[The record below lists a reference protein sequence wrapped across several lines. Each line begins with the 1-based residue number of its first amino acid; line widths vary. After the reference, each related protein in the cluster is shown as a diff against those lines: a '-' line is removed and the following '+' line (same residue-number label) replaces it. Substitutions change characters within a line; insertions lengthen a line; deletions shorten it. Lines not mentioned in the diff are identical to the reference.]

1 MYLPLPLLKQERV
14 SARMSKTSQPSD
26 HDVESGLVKSAV
38 DSVAEFDADSKTALQ
53 HVQYFLHGNPAMVPV
68 IILIVSV
75 VVFGTIAGER
85 FFSAFNLSLIMQQ
98 VTIIGFLACAQTL
111 IVLTAG
117 IDLSIAAIMVLAS
130 VVAGKVA
137 VVFGVP
143 SFIALP
149 LGFLVGTLCGLVNGL
164 LVTRLRLPPF
174 IVTLGTWN
182 IFFALLIWYSGSQ
195 SIRSQDID
203 KIAPS
208 LKFFGERI
216 SVGDAVFTYGSFLMV
231 AVFLV
236 LWFVLNNTAWGRH
249 VYAVGDDKEAAEL
262 SGIDT
267 NRLLLSVY
275 AVAGFIA
282 GIAAWVSIGRVGSV
296 SPQSFYDANLDSITA
311 VVIGGTSLFGGRG
324 SILGALFGALIV
336 GVFSSGLKL
345 AGVDVIWQ
353 RFAIGCLI
361 IIAVGLDQWLRR
373 VSA

>member
-1 MYLPLPLLKQERV
+1 MVDSTR
-14 SARMSKTSQPSD
+14 SASASA
-26 HDVESGLVKSAV
+26 ESGLVAAAA
-38 DSVAEFDADSKTALQ
+38 DSVAEFDEDRKTVLQ
-53 HVQYFLHGNPAMVPV
+53 RIQHFLHGNPAMVPV
-68 IILIVSV
+68 IILVISV
-75 VVFGTIAGER
+75 IAFRLVAGER
-85 FFSAFNLSLIMQQ
+85 FFTAFNLSLIIQQ

-111 IVLTAG
+111 IILTAG

-130 VVAGKVA
+130 VVAGKAA
-137 VVFGVP
+137 VMLGVP
-143 SFIALP
+143 SVLAIP
-149 LGFLVGTLCGLVNGL
+149 MGFVVGTLCGMVNGL

-182 IFFALLIWYSGSQ
+182 IFFALVIWYSGSQ

-203 KIAPS
+203 KVAPS

-216 SVGDAVFTYGSFLMV
+216 SLGGAVFTYGSFLMV
-231 AVFLV
+231 AVFVV
-236 LWFVLNNTAWGRH
+236 LWYVLNNTAWGRH
-249 VYAVGDDKEAAEL
+249 VYAVGDDRDAAEL
-262 SGIDT
+262 SGINT

-275 AVAGFIA
+275 GVAGFIA

-336 GVFSSGLKL
+336 GVFSSGLKI

-361 IIAVGLDQWLRR
+361 IMAVGIDQWLRR

>member
-117 IDLSIAAIMVLAS
+117 IDLSIASIMVLAS

-143 SFIALP
+143 SYIALP

>member
-1 MYLPLPLLKQERV
+1 MEKNR
-14 SARMSKTSQPSD
+14 SPSNGSE
-26 HDVESGLVKSAV
+26 ESGLVNPAT
-38 DSVAEFDADSKTALQ
+38 DSVAEFDADTKTPLQ
-53 HVQYFLHGNPAMVPV
+53 HVQHFLHGNPAMVPV
-68 IILIVSV
+68 IILLVSV
-75 VVFGTIAGER
+75 IAFRIVAGEK
-85 FFSAFNLSLIMQQ
+85 FFTAFNLSLIMQQ

-111 IVLTAG
+111 IILTAG

-137 VVFGVP
+137 VVWGVP
-143 SFIALP
+143 TVLAIP
-149 LGFLVGTLCGLVNGL
+149 LGFIVGTLCGLVNGV

-182 IFFALLIWYSGSQ
+182 IFFALVIAFSGSQ

-203 KIAPS
+203 ATAAS

-216 SVGDAVFTYGSFLMV
+216 SVGGAVFTYGSFLMV
-231 AVFLV
+231 AVFFI
-236 LWFVLNNTAWGRH
+236 LWYVLNNTAWGRH

-262 SGIDT
+262 SGINT
-267 NRLLLSVY
+267 NRLLMSVY

-336 GVFSSGLKL
+336 GVFSSGLKI

-361 IIAVGLDQWLRR
+361 ILAVGIDQWLRR